1 MELFVE
7 EFEVDGAVV
16 KMAGRLDLAGVQ
28 EIDLPISV
36 ASGKYKKLI
45 IEMID
50 VDFIS
55 SLGLRL
61 IITTARAVAAKGGR
75 LVLAAPQLAV
85 ANVLQVSGFDKL
97 ISIASDADAARALLV

>member
-61 IITTARAVAAKGGR
+61 IITTARTVAAKGGR

-97 ISIASDADAARALLV
+97 ISIASDAAAARALLV